1 MSGFIG
7 DLIEGI
13 VDFVTNVWVARRL
26 RANRGRPNRSV
37 GEDATKVAVLDLQL
51 LGLGLLALICGAVM
65 VLALGLPIWV
75 GVLPAVAAMVY
86 GVYRWMRM
94 VRE

>member
-1 MSGFIG
+1 MSGLIG
-7 DLIEGI
+7 ELIEGI

-26 RANRGRPNRSV
+26 RANRGRPERSL
-37 GEDATKVAVLDLQL
+37 GEDAAKVAVLDLQM

-65 VLALGLPIWV
+65 VLALGLPIWLS
-75 GVLPAVAAMVY
+75 VLPAVAAVVY

>member
-13 VDFVTNVWVARRL
+13 VDFVTDVWVARRL
-26 RANRGRPNRSV
+26 RANRGRPERSL
-37 GEDATKVAVLDLQL
+37 GEEAAKVAVLDLQM
-51 LGLGLLALICGAVM
+51 LGLGLLALVCGAVM
-65 VLALGLPIWV
+65 VLALRLPIWV
-75 GVLPAVAAMVY
+75 GVLPAVAAVAY

>member
-26 RANRGRPNRSV
+26 RANRGRPTRSV

-65 VLALGLPIWV
+65 TLALGLPIWIS
-75 GVLPAVAAMVY
+75 VLPAAAVVVY
-86 GVYRWMRM
+86 GVYRWMRL

>member
-1 MSGFIG
+1 MSGLIG
-7 DLIEGI
+7 ELIEGI

-26 RANRGRPNRSV
+26 RANRGRPTRSV

-51 LGLGLLALICGAVM
+51 LGLGLLALICGALM

-75 GVLPAVAAMVY
+75 GVLPAVAAVAY
-86 GVYRWMRM
+86 GVCRWMRM

>member
-13 VDFVTNVWVARRL
+13 VDFVTDVWMARRQ
-26 RANRGRPNRSV
+26 RARRGRPTRSV
-37 GEDATKVAVLDLQL
+37 GEDATKMAVRDLQIF
-51 LGLGLLALICGAVM
+51 GLGLLALIGGAVM
-65 VLALGLPIWV
+65 TLALGLPIWI
-75 GVLPAVAAMVY
+75 GVLPAVAVVVY

>member
-13 VDFVTNVWVARRL
+13 VDFVSDVWIARRQ
-26 RANRGRPNRSV
+26 RAHRGRPTRSV

-65 VLALGLPIWV
+65 VLALGLPIWLS
-75 GVLPAVAAMVY
+75 VLPAVAAVVY

>member
-13 VDFVTNVWVARRL
+13 ADFFTDIWVARRQ
-26 RANRGRPNRSV
+26 RAHRGRPTRSV
-37 GEDATKVAVLDLQL
+37 GEDAAKVAVLDLQI

-65 VLALGLPIWV
+65 TLALGLPIWIS
-75 GVLPAVAAMVY
+75 VLPAVAVVVY
-86 GVYRWMRM
+86 GVCRWLRL